1 MRSQRLLP
9 EPFQWE
15 TALDEIETQA
25 RGYLRRKRLTLIL
38 GPLAG
43 IIFFFL
49 FWWGGPWTL
58 RVFFLSFSFGLMML
72 FLWGLLMPVAL
83 RNKLVDAVEQEPTTD
98 DIPFALRLLAL
109 LPLLGI
115 HQGAEQLQRQTI
127 ARLALQSP
135 TQLATL
141 QEPERALLRRWVERG
156 GAEEKIRALL
166 VLTTLGDDATRSLAQ
181 HLQHHPDERVREAAL
196 DFLRQGSRFL

>member
-1 MRSQRLLP
+1 MSAQRLQT

-15 TALDEIETQA
+15 TALEEIEIRA
-25 RGYLRRKRLTLIL
+25 RSYLLRKRLTLFL

-43 IIFFFL
+43 IGYIFL
-49 FWWGGPWTL
+49 FWWGGSWTL
-58 RVFFLSFSFGLMML
+58 RAFFLSLSFGLTML
-72 FLWGLLMPVAL
+72 FLWGLVMPVAL

-98 DIPFALRLLAL
+98 DIPFALRFLAL

-115 HQGAEQLQRQTI
+115 HHGAEQLQRQTM
-127 ARLALQSP
+127 ARLALLSP

-156 GAEEKIRALL
+156 SAEEKIRALL
-166 VLTTLGDDATRSLAQ
+166 VLATLGDDATRPLAQ
-181 HLQHHPDERVREAAL
+181 HLQLHPEERVREAAG
-196 DFLRQGSRFL
+196 DFLQQGNRL